1 MSKFSCKLVY
11 DLKKLK
17 LKCAF
22 NLSISSLDFLLY
34 FFRPQN
40 LTKIL
45 LPIKVSG
52 GSKYIFYDIL
62 KKRAFHIILMIDL
75 LVQNFKNHESLKL
88 YFSLFVL

>member
-1 MSKFSCKLVY
+1 MQYQMVVLKSNWSKQQNTDIWRPNMSKVSCKLVY

-62 KKRAFHIILMIDL
+62 
-75 LVQNFKNHESLKL
+75 
-88 YFSLFVL
+88 